1 MNFNDVIIVITVKES
16 DCKIHVWYISKDDA
30 INIMKNF
37 DLNEKT
43 GLLWHFFL
51 NIFILMK
58 TTYYQ
63 RNREK
68 MLNRA
73 KEYFED
79 NKERLQEKARNKY
92 RRPSNEEKNI

>member
-1 MNFNDVIIVITVKES
+1 
-16 DCKIHVWYISKDDA
+16 
-30 INIMKNF
+30 
-37 DLNEKT
+37 
-43 GLLWHFFL
+43 
-51 NIFILMK
+51 MK